1 MKKEMYK
8 DTKYPGIKELLDG
21 SGYVAILDYGRQPKL
36 DKATGKYILKQSKTQ
51 KKFSTLR
58 EARQARAEAISSR
71 NIGVNSSGIKSRKF
85 SDVVIDFQNN
95 ERYTNLDESYQDH
108 FRNYINHMVDF
119 FGDRDVRGISVVD
132 MEKYYEYQLKR
143 GNLDSAKRNKD
154 GSVSKKEGISVNTVH
169 KHKTGAKKIWEFMI
183 DAEVYGVTENIVER
197 SLVPKVEIEI
207 DGKKKKVS
215 KIQYHPRTLTLD
227 ELNYT
232 LNDAL
237 QNEFDRSVALMIALA
252 SIGALRHSEVVG
264 LQVGKVRH
272 DEYMSISEDIWNY
285 SGYDKDYYK
294 EHDEFIMIDTAIMNN
309 QPKFPKKGIIRV
321 VAKPKPLHEILE
333 YAMEQRMEVLQIAD
347 RELTSNDNVY
357 MPLIN
362 IIKGQRLNSQKLSRK
377 WKEYQERR
385 NKRMEAQGL
394 EPIPIIRYHDLRHT
408 FSNLTKPIC
417 YEWERSYNMGHIA
430 KGDNTTNRVY
440 INDRI
445 PNRDNILQFF
455 NENIKLDWDKA
466 LHKRINETGS
476 KVYVNGSG
484 HLVITDEAA
493 EERKKQ
499 GKKFIFTESELVD
512 LLGE

>member
-8 DTKYPGIKELLDG
+8 DTKYVGIKELLDG
-21 SGYVAILDYGRQPKL
+21 SGYVAILDYGRQPRL
-36 DKATGKYILKQSKTQ
+36 DKKTGKYIMKQVKTQ

-58 EARQARAEAISSR
+58 EARQARAEALSSKD
-71 NIGVNSSGIKSRKF
+71 IGVNSSGIKSRKF

-143 GNLDSAKRNKD
+143 GNLDSAKKNKD

-183 DAEVYGVTENIVER
+183 DAQVYGVTENIVER
-197 SLVPKVEIEI
+197 SMVPKVGIEV
-207 DGKKKKVS
+207 DGKTIKVS
-215 KIQYHPRTLTLD
+215 KIPYNPVSLTID

-294 EHDEFIMIDTAIMNN
+294 EHDEFIMIDTAIMKNKPGL
-309 QPKFPKKGIIRV
+309 PKGKKVRV
-321 VAKPKPLHEILE
+321 IANPEPLHEIIE
-333 YAMEQRMEVLQIAD
+333 YAMEQRMEVLQIVG
-347 RELTSNDNVY
+347 RELSSNDN
-357 MPLIN
+357 
-362 IIKGQRLNSQKLSRK
+362 
-377 WKEYQERR
+377 
-385 NKRMEAQGL
+385 
-394 EPIPIIRYHDLRHT
+394 
-408 FSNLTKPIC
+408 IC
-417 YEWERSYNMGHIA
+417 R
-430 KGDNTTNRVY
+430 
-440 INDRI
+440 
-445 PNRDNILQFF
+445 
-455 NENIKLDWDKA
+455 
-466 LHKRINETGS
+466 
-476 KVYVNGSG
+476 
-484 HLVITDEAA
+484 
-493 EERKKQ
+493 
-499 GKKFIFTESELVD
+499 
-512 LLGE
+512 